1 MGSISSCLFGHPRFW
16 FQRTSSTDIILAPG
30 HSRFTCYNCVSD
42 GSPMR
47 TKSIVVGR
55 AMITCVAVHFQECI
69 TSAVRMWR
77 LSVWTVLCV
86 HRYVQILQTGGK
98 SSFMSS
104 SWSRNQVLLG
114 IYTLYRYP
122 TLPNLKVRNN
132 HRDWIRLHTDKLH
145 LTASYCILLHLTSPH
160 HFAHRSGQI
169 QSSWTRCP
177 LP

>member
-1 MGSISSCLFGHPRFW
+1 
-16 FQRTSSTDIILAPG
+16 
-30 HSRFTCYNCVSD
+30 
-42 GSPMR
+42 MR

-145 LTASYCILLHLTSPH
+145 LTASYCISPHRITSPIDQG
-160 HFAHRSGQI
+160 RSSRVGQDVHYLNQATI
-169 QSSWTRCP
+169 FETRKWQW
-177 LP
+177 LRGS